1 MLSLLKADM
10 NRQPIPYASCPLI
23 GSRLRLG
30 AHHGVRTP
38 KALYACYD
46 LVSASSSTEKRQPT
60 LIKIMGVRMVLRK
73 RRRSLCPINK
83 AILWQN
89 GAIFFLLSILG

>member
-30 AHHGVRTP
+30 AHHGVRTH

-46 LVSASSSTEKRQPT
+46 LVSASFRLAFTEGGSTKPLSSELYSAKVFLVISAVIFRLPRYSHHQ
-60 LIKIMGVRMVLRK
+60 
-73 RRRSLCPINK
+73 RS
-83 AILWQN
+83 
-89 GAIFFLLSILG
+89 S

>member
-1 MLSLLKADM
+1 M

-30 AHHGVRTP
+30 AHHGVRRH

-46 LVSASSSTEKRQPT
+46 LVSASFRLAFIEGRGSTKPLSSELYSAK
-60 LIKIMGVRMVLRK
+60 V
-73 RRRSLCPINK
+73 
-83 AILWQN
+83 
-89 GAIFFLLSILG
+89 FLVTSAVQ